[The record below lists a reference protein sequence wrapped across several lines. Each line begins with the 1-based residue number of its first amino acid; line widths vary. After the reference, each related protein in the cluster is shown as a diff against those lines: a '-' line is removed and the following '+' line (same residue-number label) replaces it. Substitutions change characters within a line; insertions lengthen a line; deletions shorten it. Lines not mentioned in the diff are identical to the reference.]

1 MAKKKKK
8 TETTEDSEK
17 EEEKNDE
24 EDLKTDFEKE
34 FDEDFEDELDLEEEL
49 DLLDTD
55 DMDAEVGDVE
65 EIVDKDEE
73 KKQLYLSCGIHI
85 GTKLLSGE
93 DLMA

>member
-24 EDLKTDFEKE
+24 EDLIKDFEKE

-49 DLLDTD
+49 NLLDTE
-55 DMDAEVGDVE
+55 DMDAEVGEVE
-65 EIVDKDEE
+65 ELVDKDEE
-73 KKQLYLSCGIHI
+73 KKAIIS
-85 GTKLLSGE
+85 KLWYPYR
-93 DLMA
+93 DKIIIWRR